1 MAGILNINLAA
12 IEQNYSKLH
21 RGDPSSVAAVVKANA
36 YGLGIEQISKKL
48 WGAGCKEFFVAEVS
62 EGVSLRKILPSA
74 RIYVF
79 EGFLADQIESVLK
92 NDLIPVLNTP
102 EQCRNWIEIGESAVV
117 HVDTGMERLG
127 LSIEEFVEVSSSSR
141 LKIEMLMSHFARA
154 DEPDHPFNQTQI
166 VRLLDAHRLIKERF
180 PFARISLNNSAACL
194 AGISEFSDCE
204 TLVRGG
210 IALYGGSPF
219 RTSEKVDSLAT
230 VASLSA
236 RVIQI
241 RRVKAGSGLGY
252 GSTFSVDQNSD
263 IAIVGV
269 GYADGL
275 PRSLSNKGHCTINGE
290 RFPIRGTIS
299 MDTFHLDVSHA
310 EVSVGD
316 SVQIFGDAPTLRE
329 VADHA
334 STIDYEILTGLGQR
348 LERVYFD

>member
-21 RGDPSSVAAVVKANA
+21 RGEPLSVAAVVKANA
-36 YGLGIEQISKKL
+36 YGLGVEPVSKKL
-48 WGAGCKEFFVAEVS
+48 WAAGCKEFFVAEVS
-62 EGVSLRKILPSA
+62 EGVTLRKILPLA
-74 RIYVF
+74 RIYVL
-79 EGFLADQIESVLK
+79 EGFSPHQIDSVVK
-92 NDLIPVLNTP
+92 YDLIPVLNTH
-102 EQCRNWIEIGESAVV
+102 EQCRQWIEIGKSAVV

-127 LSIEEFVEVSSSSR
+127 LSIEEFAEMSSCRR
-141 LKIEMLMSHFARA
+141 LEIEMLMSHFARA

-166 VRLLDAHRLIKERF
+166 DRFLDAHRLIKERF

-194 AGISEFSDCE
+194 SGISEVSDCE

-219 RTSEKVDSLAT
+219 QTNEGDEELAT
-230 VASLSA
+230 VATLSA
-236 RVIQI
+236 RVVQI

-252 GSTFSVDQNSD
+252 GSTFSVDQDSD
-263 IAIVGV
+263 IAIVGL

-275 PRSLSNKGHCTINGE
+275 PRSLSNKGHCTINGK

-299 MDTFHLDVSHA
+299 MDTFHLDASHA

-316 SVQIFGDAPTLRE
+316 VVQIFGDAPTLRE

>member
-1 MAGILNINLAA
+1 LAGILNINLAA

-21 RGDPSSVAAVVKANA
+21 RGDPSRVAAVVKADG
-36 YGLGIEQISKKL
+36 YGLGVGPISKRL
-48 WGAGCKEFFVAEVS
+48 WAAGCKEFFVAEVS
-62 EGVSLRKILPSA
+62 EGVTLRTILPAA
-74 RIYVF
+74 RIYVL
-79 EGFLADQIESVLK
+79 EGFSRDQIEIVVK

-102 EQCRNWIEIGESAVV
+102 EQCRQWIEIGESAVV
-117 HVDTGMERLG
+117 HLDTGMERLG
-127 LSIEEFVEVSSSSR
+127 LSIEEFVEMSSSNR

-166 VRLLDAHRLIKERF
+166 NRLSDAHRLIKERF
-180 PFARISLNNSAACL
+180 PFARISLSNSAACL
-194 AGISEFSDCE
+194 AGMSEFNDCE

-219 RTSEKVDSLAT
+219 RTSEKGDKLAP

-241 RRVKAGSGLGY
+241 RRVKAGAGLGY

-263 IAIVGV
+263 IAIVGL

-299 MDTFHLDVSHA
+299 MDTFHLDVSDA

-316 SVQIFGDAPTLRE
+316 IVQIFGGAPTLRE

-334 STIDYEILTGLGQR
+334 GTIDYEILTGLGHR